1 MTPSLPESAPAL
13 RQLQAGLRQAS
24 AIAALLLATGG
35 ALAPLPAQA
44 QAQSQAPS
52 QAVELAGVR
61 FEPQVQLGG
70 QTLVLNGAGIRYKAV
85 FKVYAAGLYLSAKAG
100 TPDAVLAAP
109 GAKRIHVVLLR
120 SIDASE
126 FGKILSTGIQ
136 NNASREEFLAALP
149 AIHRMGEAASQHK
162 QLVAGDTMTVE
173 WLPGTGTT
181 LYVKGKAEVGP
192 HKEPAFFNAMAKI
205 WLGKSPADHLLKD
218 ALLGVPPK
226 RVEN

>member
-1 MTPSLPESAPAL
+1 MTKNPRFDPAL
-13 RQLQAGLRQAS
+13 TRRWAGPAGPVVLA
-24 AIAALLLATGG
+24 AALLLGLQPG
-35 ALAPLPAQA
+35 AALG
-44 QAQSQAPS
+44 

-70 QTLVLNGAGIRYKAV
+70 QTLLLNGAGIRYKAV

-100 TPDAVLAAP
+100 SPEAVLAAP

-120 SIDASE
+120 SIDANE
-126 FGKILSTGIQ
+126 FGKILSAGIQ
-136 NNASREEFLAALP
+136 NNSSREEFMAALP
-149 AIHRMGEAASQHK
+149 GIHRMGDAASQHK

-192 HKEPAFFNAMAKI
+192 YKDAAFFNAMAKI

-218 ALLGVPPK
+218 ALLGIAPK

>member
-1 MTPSLPESAPAL
+1 MNNTPCCDAAPVGRRPGHGATL
-13 RQLQAGLRQAS
+13 LLTGGLRLGLPL
-24 AIAALLLATGG
+24 ALSLALVP
-35 ALAPLPAQA
+35 AVVHAQA
-44 QAQSQAPS
+44 
-52 QAVELAGVR
+52 VDLAGVR

-70 QTLVLNGAGIRYKAV
+70 QTLVLNGAGIRYKAF
-85 FKVYAAGLYLSAKAG
+85 FKVYAAGLYLAAKAG
-100 TPDAVLAAP
+100 TPEAVLAAP

-120 SIDASE
+120 GIDANE
-126 FGKILSTGIQ
+126 FGKILSAGIQ
-136 NNASREEFLAALP
+136 NNSSRDEFLASLP
-149 AIHRMGEAASQHK
+149 AIQRMGEAASQHK

-192 HKEPAFFNAMAKI
+192 YKDAAFFNAMAKI

-218 ALLGVPPK
+218 ALLGIAPK